1 MKGKKVVENV
11 TINAAPVQAPISGFS
26 RLSKQEKINYILE
39 TYLNSDSRTSSEEA
53 NYLLQSFWHEDKK
66 LQTTLDEFSENTLS
80 NFAFPFGVA
89 PNVLI
94 NNHLYCVP
102 MVIEESSVVA
112 AASKAAKFWLT
123 RGGFKAEVV
132 GVTKSGQVHLNWSGD
147 KKVFTDLFDAS
158 LDEIRTALVPLEEN
172 MKKRGGGIKAIKLLD
187 KTEVK
192 EGYFQLWADFET
204 CDAMGA
210 NFINTVLEALGK
222 EWEAIVSRELPEQA
236 EKLQIV
242 MAILSNFTP
251 ECLVRAWV
259 DCPIK
264 DLAEKGIDPEVFA
277 RKFRDSVEIATI
289 DVYRATTHNKGIMN
303 GIDSVVLA
311 TGNDFRA
318 IEACAH
324 AYAARDGQYRSLT
337 KCEVKDGHFTFEIEI
352 PLSLGTVGGLTSLHP
367 MAKLSLDI
375 LNRPSAQELMKITA
389 VIGLAQN
396 FGALRSLTTTGI
408 QKGHMKMHLMNI
420 LNHLDASEEEREK
433 ARVKFSEEVISFRG
447 VSDFISQL
455 RQYQ

>member
-1 MKGKKVVENV
+1 MDA
-11 TINAAPVQAPISGFS
+11 TTPIPQASQRPISGFS
-26 RLSKQEKINYILE
+26 RLSKEEKIDYILK
-39 TYLNSDSRTSSEEA
+39 TYLKDDSMTDCSEA
-53 NYLLQSFWHEDKK
+53 KNLLSSFWHDDEK

-94 NNHLYCVP
+94 NDKLYCVP

-112 AASKAAKFWLT
+112 AASKAAKFWLE
-123 RGGFKAEVV
+123 RGGFRAEIL
-132 GVTKSGQVHLNWSGD
+132 GVTKSGQVHLNWSDD
-147 KKVFTDLFDAS
+147 KEKLINLFEEVKTELLA
-158 LDEIRTALVPLEEN
+158 AMAPLETN
-172 MKKRGGGIKAIKLLD
+172 MRKRGGGIKDIKLLD
-187 KTEVK
+187 KTLLK
-192 EGYFQLWADFET
+192 DGYFQLWADFET

-222 EWEAIVSRELPEQA
+222 ELEGIVARELPESAQ
-236 EKLQIV
+236 KLQVV
-242 MAILSNFTP
+242 MAILSNYTP

-259 DCPIK
+259 ECPVSE
-264 DLAEKGIDPEVFA
+264 LADKGINPEIFA
-277 RKFRDSVEIATI
+277 QKFKDSVEIATI

-337 KCEVKDGHFTFEIEI
+337 KCSVEDDTFTFELII

-375 LNRPSAQELMKITA
+375 LDRPSAQELMKITA

-420 LNHLDASEEEREK
+420 LNHLEASESEREK
-433 ARVKFSEEVISFRG
+433 AKLHFTDEVISFKS
-447 VSDFISQL
+447 VTDFISQL

>member
-1 MKGKKVVENV
+1 MDATTPIPRASQN
-11 TINAAPVQAPISGFS
+11 PISGFS
-26 RLSKQEKINYILE
+26 RLSKNEKIDYILK
-39 TYLNSDSRTSSEEA
+39 TYLNHDSKTELSDA
-53 NYLLQSFWHEDKK
+53 KHLLSSFWHSDEN
-66 LQTTLDEFSENTLS
+66 LQNTLDEFSENTIS

-94 NNHLYCVP
+94 NDKLYCVP

-112 AASKAAKFWLT
+112 AASKAAKFWLE
-123 RGGFKAEVV
+123 RGGFKAEIL
-132 GVTKSGQVHLNWSGD
+132 GVTKSGQVHINWTGD
-147 KKVFTDLFDAS
+147 KQKLIQLFEAS
-158 LDEIRTALVPLEEN
+158 KTELLAAMAPLEAN
-172 MKKRGGGIKAIKLLD
+172 MKKRGGGIQNIMLLD
-187 KTEVK
+187 KTLLK
-192 EGYFQLWADFET
+192 DGYFQLWADFGT

-210 NFINTVLEALGK
+210 NFINTVLESLGK
-222 EWEAIVSRELPEQA
+222 ELEAIVTRELPEEA
-236 EKLQIV
+236 ENFQVV
-242 MAILSNFTP
+242 MAILSNYTP

-259 DCPIK
+259 ECPIEE
-264 DLAEKGIDPEVFA
+264 LADKGINPEVFA
-277 RKFRDSVEIATI
+277 QKFKDSVDIATL

-324 AYAARDGQYRSLT
+324 AYAARSGQYRSLT
-337 KCEVKDGHFTFEIEI
+337 QCSVEDDRFTFELII

-375 LNRPSAQELMKITA
+375 LGRPSAEELMKITA

-396 FGALRSLTTTGI
+396 FAALRSLTTTGI

-420 LNHLDASEEEREK
+420 LNHLDASESEREQAK
-433 ARVKFSEEVISFRG
+433 VHFNDAVISFKS
-447 VSDFISQL
+447 VSDFIAQS

>member
-1 MKGKKVVENV
+1 MKRKKMDA
-11 TINAAPVQAPISGFS
+11 TTRIPQASQTPISGFS
-26 RLSKQEKINYILE
+26 RLSKDEKIDYILN
-39 TYLNSDSRTSSEEA
+39 TYLNSEA
-53 NYLLQSFWHEDKK
+53 ETDLTEAKNLLSSFWHEDEK
-66 LQTTLDEFSENTLS
+66 LQNTLDEFSENTIS

-94 NNHLYCVP
+94 NDKLYCVP

-112 AASKAAKFWLT
+112 AASKAAKFWLE
-123 RGGFKAEVV
+123 RGGFKAEIL

-147 KKVFTDLFDAS
+147 KKKFIELFEAAKTE
-158 LDEIRTALVPLEEN
+158 LLAAMAPIEAN
-172 MKKRGGGIKAIKLLD
+172 MKKRGGGIQDIKLLD
-187 KTEVK
+187 KTLLK
-192 EGYFQLWADFET
+192 EGYFQLWADFKT

-222 EWEAIVSRELPEQA
+222 ELEAVIAREMPEAVDNFQV
-236 EKLQIV
+236 V
-242 MAILSNFTP
+242 MAILSNYTP

-259 DCPIK
+259 ECPVAE
-264 DLAEKGIDPEVFA
+264 LAEKGIDPEVFA
-277 RKFRDSVEIATI
+277 RKFKDSVEIATL

-337 KCEVKDGHFTFEIEI
+337 KCQVEDGVFTFELSI

-375 LNRPSAQELMKITA
+375 LDRPSAEDLMKITA

-396 FGALRSLTTTGI
+396 FAALRSLTTTGI

-420 LNHLDASEEEREK
+420 LNHLDASKEEREK
-433 ARVKFSEEVISFRG
+433 AKAYFTDEVISFKS
-447 VSDFISQL
+447 VTDFISQL

>member
-1 MKGKKVVENV
+1 MDMVKPPLHP
-11 TINAAPVQAPISGFS
+11 IQAPIKGFS
-26 RLSKQEKINYILE
+26 RLSKEEKINYIIK
-39 TYLNSDSRTSSEEA
+39 TYLNDEASVSEEEA
-53 NYLLQSFWHEDKK
+53 KKLLQSFWHSDDD
-66 LQTTLDEFSENTLS
+66 LQKTLDEFSENTVS

-94 NNHLYCVP
+94 NDHLYCVP

-112 AASKAAKFWLT
+112 AASKAAKFWLE
-123 RGGFKAEVV
+123 RGGFKAEVISTV
-132 GVTKSGQVHLNWSGD
+132 KSGQVHLKWNGP
-147 KKVFTDLFDAS
+147 KEEFLNLFESAKEELFES
-158 LDEIRTALVPLEEN
+158 LAPIEVN
-172 MKKRGGGIKAIKLLD
+172 MKKRGGGVKEISLVD
-187 KTEVK
+187 KTDIL
-192 EGYFQLWADFET
+192 EGYYQIWADFET

-222 EWEAIVSRELPEQA
+222 EWEAIVNRDLKEGDI
-236 EKLQIV
+236 QII
-242 MAILSNFTP
+242 MAILSNYTSD
-251 ECLVRAWV
+251 CLVRAWV
-259 DCPIK
+259 ECPIE
-264 DLAEKGIDPEVFA
+264 DLAEKGIDPVEFA
-277 RKFRDSVEIATI
+277 QKFKNSVDIATL
-289 DVYRATTHNKGIMN
+289 DVHRATTHNKGIMN

-318 IEACAH
+318 VEACAH

-337 KCEVKDGHFTFEIEI
+337 RCSIEDDTFLFEITI

-375 LNRPSAQELMKITA
+375 LGRPNAKELMEITA

-396 FGALRSLTTTGI
+396 FAALRSLTTTGI

-420 LNHLDASEEEREK
+420 LNHLQANEEEREK
-433 ARVKFSEEVISFRG
+433 AKVKFSEEVISFKG
-447 VSDFISQL
+447 VSDFITQL

>member
-1 MKGKKVVENV
+1 METKNPIAQISKR
-11 TINAAPVQAPISGFS
+11 PISGFS
-26 RLSKQEKINYILE
+26 RLSKNEKIDYILK
-39 TYLNSDSRTSSEEA
+39 TYLNHDSKTDIAEA
-53 NYLLQSFWHEDKK
+53 KRLLSSFWHEDEN
-66 LQTTLDEFSENTLS
+66 LQNTLDEFSENTIS

-94 NNHLYCVP
+94 NDKLYCVP

-112 AASKAAKFWLT
+112 AASKAAKFWLN
-123 RGGFKAEVV
+123 RGGFKAEVI
-132 GVTKSGQVHLNWSGD
+132 GVIKSGQVHLNWSGD
-147 KKVFTDLFDAS
+147 KNKFIQLFEAAKTE
-158 LDEIRTALVPLEEN
+158 LLAAMAPIEAN
-172 MKKRGGGIKAIKLLD
+172 MKKRGGGIKDIKLLD
-187 KTEVK
+187 KTSLK
-192 EGYFQLWADFET
+192 DGYFQLWADFET

-222 EWEAIVSRELPEQA
+222 ELEAIVARDMSDSIG
-236 EKLQIV
+236 KLQVV
-242 MAILSNFTP
+242 MAILSNYTP

-259 DCPIK
+259 ECPISE
-264 DLAEKGIDPEVFA
+264 LADKGINPEVFA
-277 RKFRDSVEIATI
+277 KKFKDSVEIATI

-337 KCEVKDGHFTFEIEI
+337 KCSVEDDTFTFELSI

-375 LNRPSAQELMKITA
+375 LDRPSAEELMKITA

-396 FGALRSLTTTGI
+396 FAALRSLTTTGI

-420 LNHLDASEEEREK
+420 LNHLEASESEREK
-433 ARVKFSEEVISFRG
+433 AKLHFTDEIISFKS
-447 VSDFISQL
+447 VTDYISLL